1 MVMSV
6 TGLSLGHH
14 AVDGPRWPPAFL
26 APCLAAMLV
35 AAPSGT
41 LVDGVVDS
49 GKFSIVVPA
58 EGEWQINAHPD
69 KILLTRDRI
78 TDGHRVGTAAILV
91 LRTRPRDAE
100 CGLPA
105 DQTASSYCDKE
116 EFELWVNGQI
126 TGLFG
131 VSGLERDTVS
141 IGGKQLYAMRYLVE
155 FSEER
160 GGARTENRMY
170 IYFPPSFEQ
179 DNYFFVFMQTEAC
192 LPHHCGDTMEGMDET
207 PLRQVIGSLQI
218 PAESNGLP
226 GSP

>member
-1 MVMSV
+1 MSS
-6 TGLSLGHH
+6 TGVHLDCR
-14 AVDGPRWPPAFL
+14 AVDGPRWLPAFL
-26 APCLAAMLV
+26 APCLAALLL
-35 AAPSGT
+35 APPTGA
-41 LVDGVVDS
+41 LADRVVDS
-49 GKFSIVVPA
+49 GNFSIAVPA
-58 EGEWQINAHPD
+58 EGEWHISSDPD
-69 KILLTRDRI
+69 KILLTRDRLA
-78 TDGHRVGTAAILV
+78 DGHRVGTVALLV

-105 DQTASSYCDKE
+105 DQTASDYCDKE

-170 IYFPPSFEQ
+170 IYFPPSFER
-179 DNYFFVFMQTEAC
+179 DNHFFVFMQTDAC
-192 LPHHCGDTMEGMDET
+192 LPHHCEDTMERMDET
-207 PLRQVIGSLQI
+207 LLRQVIGSLQI
-218 PAESNGLP
+218 PAESNGRQ